1 MTKRTDLKPKIQP
14 TDNESYV
21 CESHRSGVR
30 YRTPAVHLWTMG
42 QNCYFF
48 SVDPGSLLIVTMSEF
63 RLASLSIFPVDA
75 PFCLIETN
83 PGKEDGLV
91 CTHFL
96 FQHLRSNL
104 IDAQFHQFG
113 HEKRYDSNHTD
124 YTAQYDK
131 GEGDA
136 NRVG

>member
-1 MTKRTDLKPKIQP
+1 
-14 TDNESYV
+14 
-21 CESHRSGVR
+21 
-30 YRTPAVHLWTMG
+30 MG
-42 QNCYFF
+42 QNCLFF
-48 SVDPGSLLIVTMSEF
+48 SVDPRFTVNRYDVGIPFSVAF
-63 RLASLSIFPVDA
+63 NFPSDA
-75 PFCLIETN
+75 PFCLIERN

-91 CTHFL
+91 GTHFL